1 MKIQFEAISDISSF
15 MSGIKYFDGRI
26 SMQQGYQTV
35 NGRSLM
41 GMYTLDLEEIIDVT
55 IDTPNHDV
63 ETDFYN
69 FLKKWEVKTHQ

>member
-41 GMYTLDLEEIIDVT
+41 GMYTLDLEETIDVT